1 MLRQKP
7 RGKEIQRSKNDLF
20 TQRCKIFRIQISA
33 ELKRITENKNSKL
46 SILMMMMM
54 LIVTKKWILIFK
66 NWLIDHIVKY
76 HTDAQLKG
84 FQLEL
89 RRKVKPEDTWRVIK
103 EAWM

>member
-1 MLRQKP
+1 M
-7 RGKEIQRSKNDLF
+7 
-20 TQRCKIFRIQISA
+20 
-33 ELKRITENKNSKL
+33 
-46 SILMMMMM
+46 
-54 LIVTKKWILIFK
+54 IFK